1 VREEKNVREGEGR
14 ERYNGVVATDGAG
27 CGGEGIGCAEH
38 G

>member
-1 VREEKNVREGEGR
+1 MCGEGS
-14 ERYNGVVATDGAG
+14 YNSVVTTDGAG